1 MIGRQGLVIKSMS
14 EQSNCQMQLAEMNDP
29 YDTKERIM
37 VINGKNGSIKD
48 LIQVSPYSYHIRQV
62 TISAKRLISIFLG
75 CETCHRATLH
85 RFYSVQLQQC
95 KDIIRSN

>member
-37 VINGKNGSIKD
+37 VINGKNGSVKD
-48 LIQVSPYSYHIRQV
+48 LIQVSLYDEYFIHALNDILV
-62 TISAKRLISIFLG
+62 NVYLCVCFVLFL
-75 CETCHRATLH
+75 
-85 RFYSVQLQQC
+85 
-95 KDIIRSN
+95 

>member
-37 VINGKNGSIKD
+37 VINGKNGSVKD
-48 LIQVSPYSYHIRQV
+48 LIQVSLNSYRSTWGITRY
-62 TISAKRLISIFLG
+62 L
-75 CETCHRATLH
+75 TLN
-85 RFYSVQLQQC
+85 FTF
-95 KDIIRSN
+95 NFGF